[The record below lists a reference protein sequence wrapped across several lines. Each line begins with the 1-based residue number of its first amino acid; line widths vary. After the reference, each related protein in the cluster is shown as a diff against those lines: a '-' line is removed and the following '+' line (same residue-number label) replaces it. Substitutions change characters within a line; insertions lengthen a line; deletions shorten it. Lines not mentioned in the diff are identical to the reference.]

1 MIECFCSNF
10 AKTYFCQNQA
20 KERFAPPLTESGQQ
34 GIDLDRVLGE
44 DGNQNTFEPV
54 LEFLGL
60 QECLTRPS
68 HRTELFGETSFKTCV
83 MNREGF
89 HQFERLVKDVRN
101 NAVH

>member
-44 DGNQNTFEPV
+44 DGNQSTFEPV

-60 QECLTRPS
+60 QECLPRPT
-68 HRTELFGETSFKTCV
+68 HRTELFGETDRKSTV
-83 MNREGF
+83 
-89 HQFERLVKDVRN
+89 
-101 NAVH
+101 